1 MDNKQDIE
9 NQEVEVWRKVV
20 GFEDK
25 YEVSSLGNIIS
36 NNWNR
41 TGQRRPVKVYLNR
54 KTGYMY
60 TLL

>member
-1 MDNKQDIE
+1 MSKKNE
-9 NQEVEVWRKVV
+9 QEIWKPVV

-25 YEVSSLGNIIS
+25 YEVSSLGNIMS